1 MNKLIRL
8 FNTKFIFSKIP
19 KKETVILDEKTAKYY
34 HHILKRKNSFLLH
47 TRWEIIYLKPFL
59 LSFAVWI
66 KNKEYTLLQAYIVT
80 IINIINPKNLITF
93 TDYDIFF
100 WNLKNIF
107 TDKKLIIIQHT
118 HRTKKFI
125 YALLRK
131 SLNKKI
137 KIDFFCT
144 WGDYFRKALSK
155 KIDAKFITTGSL
167 RNNMMITKKAVEKK
181 CIVFVSKYRENI
193 QIQKKQKKDLLTLL
207 PILKEFCEKK
217 NLSLKIL
224 STKIY
229 PESIK
234 EKKWYSDN
242 FGLENF
248 KFIHKLSF
256 NYSYK
261 ISNNYCNFVTIDS
274 SFGYELIARKKK
286 VILILPSFFEINKS
300 NYKKDVLWTKKFK
313 KKILFNIFSKLL
325 SNAKPF
331 EKLYQNSIKNLIE
344 FNFNNKKLLKV
355 FKNENIDIFK

>member
-8 FNTKFIFSKIP
+8 LNTKFIFSKIP

-34 HHILKRKNSFLLH
+34 DHILKRKNYFLLH
-47 TRWEIIYLKPFL
+47 TRWEIIYFKPFL
-59 LSFAVWI
+59 LSFVVWM

-80 IINIINPKNLITF
+80 IINIINPKNLLTF

-100 WNLKNIF
+100 WNLKSIF
-107 TDKKLIIIQHT
+107 KNKKLIIVQHT

-125 YALLRK
+125 NSLLK
-131 SLNKKI
+131 KNVNKKI

-144 WGDYFRKALSK
+144 WGDYLGKVLSK
-155 KIDAKFITTGSL
+155 KIDAKFIVTGSL
-167 RNNMMITKKAVEKK
+167 RNNKMLTNKVVEKK
-181 CIVFVSKYRENI
+181 CIVFISKYRGNI
-193 QIQKKQKKDLLTLL
+193 QTQKKQKKNLSTLL

-217 NLSLKIL
+217 KLSLKIL

-242 FGLENF
+242 FGLGNF
-248 KFIHKLSF
+248 KFIHKLSS

-261 ISNNYCNFVTIDS
+261 ISNHYFNFVTIDS
-274 SFGYELIARKKK
+274 SFGYELMARKKR
-286 VILILPSFFEINKS
+286 VVLIFPSFFEINRS
-300 NYKKDVLWTKKFK
+300 NFKKDVLWTKKLK

-325 SNAKPF
+325 FNNKLF
-331 EKLYQNSIKNLIE
+331 EQLYQNSIKNIIE
-344 FNFNNKKLLKV
+344 FDSNNKRLLEI
-355 FKNENIDIFK
+355 FKNENINIFK